1 MSLHITQQW
10 QYQQQQDDNSNSVLM
25 PEPQEEAVAM
35 VVDGNTT
42 ALEAGEGDEVSA
54 VLLRLD

>member
-1 MSLHITQQW
+1 
-10 QYQQQQDDNSNSVLM
+10 M